1 MIEADEVED
10 CRVQIVDRGHV
21 LDRLVAKVVGRA
33 VMEGP
38 LHAGTGQPHGETCGV
53 MVAAIGPLLEGRHP
67 AKLRHEHHQRVGKQ
81 ATVLEIPEQSG
92 DRLVEDRTVHAVL
105 LLDGLVAVPVAHAL
119 AHRVTAVE
127 ELHEP
132 HPLLHEPPGED
143 AVAGK
148 AGLE

>member
-1 MIEADEVED
+1 
-10 CRVQIVDRGHV
+10 
-21 LDRLVAKVVGRA
+21 
-33 VMEGP
+33 MEGP
-38 LHAGTGQPHGETCGV
+38 LHAGAGEPDGEPRWV
-53 MVAAIGPLLEGRHP
+53 VVAAVSPLLERWHP
-67 AKLRHEHHQRVGKQ
+67 AKLGDEHHQRVGKQ
-81 ATVLEIPEQSG
+81 ATVLEIPKQSG
-92 DRLVEDRTVHAVL
+92 DGLVEDRAVHAVL
-105 LLDGLVAVPVAHAL
+105 LLDGLVPVPVAHAL